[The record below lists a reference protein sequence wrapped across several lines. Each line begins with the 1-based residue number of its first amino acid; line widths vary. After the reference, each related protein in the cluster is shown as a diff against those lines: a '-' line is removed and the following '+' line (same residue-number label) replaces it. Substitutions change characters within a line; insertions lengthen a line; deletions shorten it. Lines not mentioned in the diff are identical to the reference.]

1 MVFPFET
8 PKIVPVSPLPEIVAK
23 PDKSVIHGLAPDA
36 VIDPVREILLPIQT
50 SLAPVIVGNALTEIL
65 LVVLQPFP
73 FV

>member
-23 PDKSVIHGLAPDA
+23 PDKSVIHGVTPDA
-36 VIDPVREILLPIQT
+36 VMDPVREILLPIQT
-50 SLAPVIVGNALTEIL
+50 SLAPVIVGNGFTVIL
-65 LVVLQPFP
+65 VDVEHPFE

>member
-1 MVFPFET
+1 M
-8 PKIVPVSPLPEIVAK
+8 
-23 PDKSVIHGLAPDA
+23 IHGLAPDA